1 MTWEL
6 IMLLCLQTG
15 WTIAVDVVIGPQD
28 GICYRAEQGS
38 LVSGKDERFG
48 CDMKKCWVMVH

>member
-6 IMLLCLQTG
+6 IMLLLCLQTG

-38 LVSGKDERFG
+38 LVSGKDECFG
-48 CDMKKCWVMVH
+48 CDMKKY